1 MVLTATERKQFP
13 QILPFQG
20 NFQALEMVEGIL
32 KKITVE
38 GMDDKDVEIG
48 FTKDQMDFIR
58 VCINVLD
65 EGRRLPYSCL
75 SLIRKCKG
83 ENL

>member
-1 MVLTATERKQFP
+1 MVLTATERKQFS

-20 NFQALEMVEGIL
+20 NFAALEMVEGIL
-32 KKITVE
+32 KKITVD

-48 FTKDQMDFIR
+48 FTKDQMQFIR
-58 VCINVLD
+58 VCITMLD
-65 EGRRLPYSCL
+65 EGRKLPYSCL

-83 ENL
+83 ETI